1 MRIDKYL
8 KVSRLIKRRTMA
20 CEACDAGRVS
30 INGKVA
36 KPSSD
41 VKVGDVLE
49 IRFGNGETRVKVIS
63 LNEKARKEEAAGLYE
78 IL

>member
-36 KPSSD
+36 KPSSN
-41 VKVGDVLE
+41 VNVGDVLE
-49 IRFGNGETRVKVIS
+49 IRFGNGETRVRVTS
-63 LNEKARKEEAAGLYE
+63 VNEKARKEEASGLYE